1 MPYPPLGMMPQM
13 PMSAPAQSDQPDPA
27 QIAQMQQQAL
37 ADAIRRRRMQM
48 QQAPAAS
55 PIPVDQTALSRMPL
69 NPQGMVPLD
78 QRPRYSSYPPVM
90 IGGQR

>member
-1 MPYPPLGMMPQM
+1 MMPQM
-13 PMSAPAQSDQPDPA
+13 PMGGMGGQAQPAQSDQPDPA

-37 ADAIRRRRMQM
+37 ADSIRRRRMQA
-48 QQAPAAS
+48 QQMPAAS

>member
-1 MPYPPLGMMPQM
+1 LGMMPQAQ
-13 PMSAPAQSDQPDPA
+13 PMQSDQPDPA

-48 QQAPAAS
+48 QQMPAAS